1 MAVYRYSKATHI
13 PKFNPET
20 DIIEFPPGWTVRKI
34 FRTEDAGEPP
44 DSTPVT
50 IVQVS
55 APEPWEKGS
64 PFLFAVY
71 LVGVTPEDLDRDSN
85 FRTAAVTKGNE
96 ADDTLNGDNGD
107 DTIRG
112 FKGDDTLNGGGGDD
126 VMKGGRGDD
135 TLNGGA
141 GNDTL
146 WGWIG
151 NDTLNGGA
159 GNDILRGGH
168 GNDTLNGGAG
178 DDVLRGGPG
187 SDTLTGGDGDDT
199 FVYAGKGNDTI
210 KDFEDG
216 DTILLKRIDGVTQF
230 SDLTIVPSEGRM
242 TITFGNNTLTIET
255 DEPTLEAGDFDFA

>member
-1 MAVYRYSKATHI
+1 MAVYRINHHESSNGYLKN
-13 PKFNPET
+13 FNPET
-20 DIIEFPPGWTVRKI
+20 DIIEIPEGWRVDRILLDGHLTAVLVLKSQ
-34 FRTEDAGEPP
+34 EDLKKDGGSGYAF
-44 DSTPVT
+44 T
-50 IVQVS
+50 IN
-55 APEPWEKGS
+55 
-64 PFLFAVY
+64 
-71 LVGVTPEDLDRDSN
+71 LVGVSPEDLNDSN
-85 FRTAAVTKGNE
+85 FRTAKVTKGTKS
-96 ADDTLNGDNGD
+96 DDTLHGDDQGD

-112 FKGDDTLNGGGGDD
+112 FKSDDTLNGGDGDD
-126 VMKGGRGDD
+126 LMKGGRGDD

-187 SDTLTGGDGDDT
+187 SDILTGGDGDDT

-230 SDLTIVPSEGRM
+230 SDLTIVQGEGSM

-255 DEPTLEAGDFDFA
+255 DKPALDAGDFDFA